1 MGPTLERTQMMKE
14 DLRSSKVEARHNTF
28 AEKKAHWKFK
38 KQQEKRG
45 NKKKWLPDPNDPK
58 QVQIRLQ
65 KDKKIARNMKARNRQ
80 LGLEDGRPP
89 PRLAAK
95 QEKTDG
101 YQPAKTK
108 GVLPAMKDGIPSKKR
123 WEPDVTDPLQV
134 RIREQMDKQKNNRSN
149 GPLSNELAEL
159 SEETEPNGYKDIFNN
174 EHTNPNERTER

>member
-1 MGPTLERTQMMKE
+1 MGPTLERRQMMKE
-14 DLRSSKVEARHNTF
+14 DLRSSKVEARHKTL
-28 AEKKAHWKFK
+28 AERKTKWEFK

-58 QVQIRLQ
+58 QVQIRLK

-108 GVLPAMKDGIPSKKR
+108 GVLPAMKNVIPSKKRR

-134 RIREQMDKQKNNRSN
+134 RIREQMDQTNAKNKKRKAA
-149 GPLSNELAEL
+149 GRRRKPW
-159 SEETEPNGYKDIFNN
+159 PQQ
-174 EHTNPNERTER
+174 